1 MNFVSQ
7 EAFDKLEKRL
17 TDLQESVN
25 GIKSNPTIQGYHGKR
40 MDLNENLN
48 VVSLGY
54 RLKTIEDR
62 VTALE

>member
-17 TDLQESVN
+17 TDIQESVK

-40 MDLNENLN
+40 MDLNDNLN
-48 VVSLGY
+48 IVSLNA
-54 RLKTIEDR
+54 RLAAIEAR